1 MRTTPFAIR
10 PARSDEAQALVDIWL
25 RSVRATHSFVT
36 EAEIATYL
44 PLVRTMFD
52 QRETWVLCEASDQ
65 AIGFMAMNE
74 SEVDALFLSPE
85 YLRRGGGRMLIDHAR
100 RLKGPLT
107 VDVSEEN
114 PDALH
119 FYLACGF
126 EIIGRSELDGL
137 GHPHPLLHLR
147 DRAEL

>member
-1 MRTTPFAIR
+1 MTSTPLAIR
-10 PARSDEAQALVDIWL
+10 PARSNESETLVDIWL

-36 EAEIATYL
+36 EPEIATYL
-44 PLVRTMFD
+44 PLVRTMFNE
-52 QRETWVLCEASDQ
+52 RETWVLCEASDQ
-65 AIGFMAMNE
+65 PIGFMTLKDN
-74 SEVDALFLSPE
+74 EVDALFLSPDF
-85 YLRRGGGRMLIDHAR
+85 LRRGGGRMLIDHAR

-114 PDALH
+114 PEALH

-126 EIIGRSELDGL
+126 EIIGRSEVDGL

-147 DRAEL
+147 DRAE